1 MKTQSS
7 YSDINTSRILRLI
20 WQKKRISRVEIA
32 GVLGLDKSTVTK
44 IVNELKDLGILRET
58 LQGNSGP
65 LGGRPPV
72 FLEITPGFACVGGIE
87 INPDRV
93 VCCLLNLQGDI
104 IFEDRQAIT
113 TQDFLKMHIK
123 GVFSKAYQTIQKRAD
138 ELGIKLVGIG
148 LGLPGLLNSSRG
160 EIEYS
165 VPLMIQTPF
174 SLKDQLS
181 EVTDIPVEIEND
193 ARCCCY
199 SEIISSRSSAVNN
212 MIFVLTEYRAYKP
225 VENSKKKFAVG
236 FGIVLDSKLLKG
248 HDDTAG
254 EFRSML
260 WEEGT
265 VGQFHSGDGKLSE
278 KLEDNS
284 EMRSVFMELARHIAF
299 LVNTLNLQT
308 VCIGGMEP
316 KYIKVLENYVHERI
330 EVQWSYANE
339 RKIDVRMSTYDD
351 LAVAHGAGSM
361 YLTKIFSIPEMKA
374 EKVPMPTNLLN
385 L

>member
-32 GVLGLDKSTVTK
+32 GELGLDKSTVTK

-87 INPDRV
+87 ITPDRV

-104 IFEDRQAIT
+104 IFEDRQSIT
-113 TQDFLKMHIK
+113 TDEFLKMHIK
-123 GVFSKAYQTIQKRAD
+123 GVFSKAYKTINQRAE
-138 ELGIKLVGIG
+138 ELGVKLVGIG
-148 LGLPGLLNSSRG
+148 LGLPGLLNSSKG

-174 SLKDQLS
+174 SLSDQLR
-181 EVTDIPVEIEND
+181 EVTDLPVEIEND

-199 SEIISSRSSAVNN
+199 SELISSRSSAVNN

-225 VENSKKKFAVG
+225 VENSKKNLAVG
-236 FGIVLDSKLLKG
+236 FGIVLDSQLLKG

-265 VGQFHSGDGKLSE
+265 VGQFKSGDGNLTE
-278 KLEDNS
+278 VEENNS
-284 EMRSVFMELARHIAF
+284 EMKSVFFELARHIAF

-316 KYIKVLENYVHERI
+316 KYIKVLENYVRERI
-330 EVQWSYANE
+330 DVQWSYSNA

-361 YLTKIFSIPEMKA
+361 YLTKIFRIPDSKGQPVSISGQ
-374 EKVPMPTNLLN
+374 LLN

>member
-32 GVLGLDKSTVTK
+32 GVLGIDKSTVTK

-58 LQGNSGP
+58 IQGNSGP

-225 VENSKKKFAVG
+225 VENSKKNFAVG

>member
-32 GVLGLDKSTVTK
+32 GVLGIDKSTVTK

-225 VENSKKKFAVG
+225 VENSKKNFAVG

>member
-225 VENSKKKFAVG
+225 VENSKKNFAVG

>member
-20 WQKKRISRVEIA
+20 WQRKLISRVEIA
-32 GVLGLDKSTVTK
+32 SVLGLDKSTVTK
-44 IVNELKDLGILRET
+44 IVNELKELGLLRET
-58 LQGNSGP
+58 IQGKTGP

-72 FLEITPGFACVGGIE
+72 FLEITPEFACVGGIE
-87 INPDRV
+87 ITPGRV
-93 VCCLLNLQGDI
+93 VCCLLNLHGDI
-104 IFEDRQAIT
+104 IFEDRQSIT
-113 TQDFLKMHIK
+113 TDEFLKMHIK
-123 GVFSKAYQTIQKRAD
+123 GVFSKACHTIQKRAD

-165 VPLMIQTPF
+165 LPLMIQTPF
-174 SLKDQLS
+174 SLKEQLE

-199 SEIISSRSSAVNN
+199 SEMISSQSTAVNN

-225 VENSKKKFAVG
+225 AENSKKNLAVG
-236 FGIVLDSKLLKG
+236 FGIVLDSELLKG
-248 HDDTAG
+248 RDETAG

-265 VGQFHSGDGKLSE
+265 VGQFHSGDGNLSE
-278 KLEDNS
+278 KLEENS

-316 KYIKVLENYVHERI
+316 KYIKVLQKYVHERI
-330 EVQWSYANE
+330 EIQWSYTNE
-339 RKIDVRMSTYDD
+339 RQIDVRMSTYDD

-361 YLTKIFSIPEMKA
+361 YLTKIFSIPEAKP
-374 EKVPMPTNLLN
+374 EKVPVSAHLLN